1 MGARR
6 ERKLVGGNMS
16 ESAGLGPHRLFGFKS
31 YFIIQVLNYCTIL
44 LINSTVI
51 DENLVYLMALSL

>member
-1 MGARR
+1 
-6 ERKLVGGNMS
+6 MS
-16 ESAGLGPHRLFGFKS
+16 ESAGLGPHRLFGSKS

-44 LINSTVI
+44 LIDSTVV

>member
-1 MGARR
+1 
-6 ERKLVGGNMS
+6 MS
-16 ESAGLGPHRLFGFKS
+16 ESSGLGPHRLVGSKS

-44 LINSTVI
+44 LIDSTVV